1 MSQQGH
7 HHGYRNAIHRFAHQ
21 HPRAAH
27 ALAMRAPGNNQR
39 NPPMYAHEIPGLPG
53 YEEMVERYSVNNEKW
68 EVIKTSLYDSIAY
81 PAAGLNTATF
91 FGTPLGQGTGFGGV
105 AGKTLSDTNM
115 VAPSM
120 VPTNISFLIQSIE
133 IEIQPT
139 TPSVTAQLPA
149 VFGAQAAALLAND
162 VFIIGR
168 SGNVR
173 LQILAKDYLN
183 EAPLGRFPP
192 RTFYQV
198 EGALA
203 DVSTAGAN
211 LQSRLA
217 FANWRGV
224 TYHVSPADLR
234 LESTVNFSLVCAW
247 PEGLQVINNPARLF
261 VHLNGLEYRRSQ

>member
-1 MSQQGH
+1 MSHAGLVTH
-7 HHGYRNAIHRFAHQ
+7 PHRFARH
-21 HPRAAH
+21 HPQSGIAH
-27 ALAMRAPGNNQR
+27 NLAHTRAPGNNHR
-39 NPPMYAHEIPGLPG
+39 SPPRYAHEIPGLPG
-53 YEEMVERYSVNNEKW
+53 YSEMVEKYAVNGEQW

-81 PAAGLNTATF
+81 PGAGLNTATF

-115 VAPSM
+115 VSQGM

-139 TPSVTAQLPA
+139 TPTVAAQMPA
-149 VFGAQAAALLAND
+149 AFGAQAAALLAND

-183 EAPLGRFPP
+183 EAPVGRFPP
-192 RTFYQV
+192 RTFYTV

-203 DVSTAGAN
+203 DSTTLGATQ
-211 LQSRLA
+211 QSRLA

-234 LESTVNFSLVCAW
+234 LESTVNFALVIAW
-247 PEGLQVINNPARLF
+247 PEGLQVISNPARLF